1 MYNVNETLLKNTSH
15 PSSSEMS
22 INGKTLLP
30 IHATSITS
38 PAISSLSNTLM
49 INNTNDTNLTYQSH
63 HIGSLIINNNSL
75 LNYYGPIHYGAMFA
89 RHNNLPINNVV
100 CVPQLT
106 NSNALLQEWH
116 YLLFGSSIFL
126 TAIITFL
133 LNFFVIITLVING
146 RYACQQQR
154 KFLMSNQKNCNLST
168 SIISSPS
175 IPSIYRTTYV
185 VNTFPNH
192 AALKNNHYHGTY
204 RDSNGSG
211 SGFSVATSIQQKRAL
226 TTSYSNTHQSFISLS
241 ISVILYSSI
250 CVPVIY
256 LETIDSPLISAFSM
270 FSNCFV
276 IKALKFCFYVSP
288 IASSF
293 MHLLMAFD
301 R

>member
-1 MYNVNETLLKNTSH
+1 MHYVNRTSLNN
-15 PSSSEMS
+15 PSHNISNEMFEKS
-22 INGKTLLP
+22 KTLFP
-30 IHATSITS
+30 KYPTSITS
-38 PAISSLSNTLM
+38 QTISSLSKTQM
-49 INNTNDTNLTYQSH
+49 INNTNDNLSYQSH
-63 HIGSLIINNNSL
+63 HIDSLIINNSIS
-75 LNYYGPIHYGAMFA
+75 YYGLIHYGAMFA
-89 RHNNLPINNVV
+89 HHNNLPSNNVV

-106 NSNALLQEWH
+106 TSNALLQEWH

-154 KFLMSNQKNCNLST
+154 KFLMSNQKNGSLST
-168 SIISSPS
+168 SISSS
-175 IPSIYRTTYV
+175 QSVPSIYMVTYN
-185 VNTFPNH
+185 VNTIQNH
-192 AALKNNHYHGTY
+192 ASLKNNYHCNY
-204 RDSNGSG
+204 RGSNGSG

-250 CVPVIY
+250 CVPVMY
-256 LETIDSPLISAFSM
+256 LETIDSPLISTFSM
-270 FSNCFV
+270 FYNCFM